1 MSQVPSIG
9 VGMVGYAF
17 MGRAHSQAWQAVS
30 RAFDPPLRPRLAA
43 ICGRDETA
51 TRAAASRLG
60 WAAAETDWRA
70 LIARDDVQLV
80 DIVAPGNMHAPIAIA
95 ALRAGKHVLCEKPL
109 ANTLAEAA
117 AMAAAADAA
126 FPRGARAMVGFNYRR
141 VPAIALARRLIEA
154 GRVGTVRH
162 VRAVY
167 LQDWLVDPD
176 SPLTW
181 RLQAEQAGSGAL
193 GDLGSHVV
201 DLARFLTGD
210 EIVGVSALSAT
221 FIDQRPLPGGS
232 GNGDAEGGATGTGDA
247 EEGATGTGDA
257 EEGATGTGD
266 AEEGATGT
274 GDASGAGS
282 ASGTGRVTVDDA
294 VVFSARFGSGA
305 LGSFEATR
313 YATGRKNALRIE
325 LNGSAG
331 SLAFDLE
338 RLNELEFYDGDDTDA
353 GTTAGFRRI
362 LVTEAEHP
370 YLSGW
375 WPPGH
380 ILGWEHTFT
389 HQAKDLL
396 TAIADGAQ
404 PRPSFGDGLAVQ
416 RVLDAV
422 QRSAAAGGGWE
433 TIGRAG

>member
-30 RAFDPPLRPRLAA
+30 RAFDPPLRPLLAA
-43 ICGRDETA
+43 ICGRDEAA
-51 TRAAASRLG
+51 TRAAAGRLG

-80 DIVAPGNMHAPIAIA
+80 DIVAPGQLHAPIAIA

-109 ANTLAEAA
+109 ANTLAEAE

-141 VPAIALARRLIEA
+141 VPAIALARRLVEQGRIE
-154 GRVGTVRH
+154 RLRH

-193 GDLGSHVV
+193 GDLGSHIV

-210 EIVGVSALSAT
+210 EIVGVSAVSAT
-221 FIDQRPLPGGS
+221 FVDQRPLPGGS
-232 GNGDAEGGATGTGDA
+232 GDGDAQGNATGTWNA
-247 EEGATGTGDA
+247 STTETAT
-257 EEGATGTGD
+257 
-266 AEEGATGT
+266 
-274 GDASGAGS
+274 
-282 ASGTGRVTVDDA
+282 GTGRVTVDDA

-313 YATGRKNALRIE
+313 YAAGRKNALRIE
-325 LNGSAG
+325 VNGSAG

-362 LVTEAEHP
+362 LVTEAAHP

-389 HQAKDLL
+389 HQARDLL
-396 TAIADGAQ
+396 TALAAGAQ
-404 PRPSFGDGLAVQ
+404 PEPSFGDGLAVQ

-433 TIGRAG
+433 TIGQTAESRVRSG

>member
-1 MSQVPSIG
+1 MSPVPSVG

-43 ICGRDETA
+43 ICGRDEAA
-51 TRAAASRLG
+51 TRAAAGRLG

-80 DIVAPGNMHAPIAIA
+80 DIVAPGNLHAPIAIA
-95 ALRAGKHVLCEKPL
+95 ALQAGKHVLCEKPL
-109 ANTLAEAA
+109 ANKLAEAA

-126 FPRGARAMVGFNYRR
+126 FPQGARAMVGFNYRR
-141 VPAIALARRLIEA
+141 VPAIALARRLVEA
-154 GRVGTVRH
+154 GRIGTVRH

-193 GDLGSHVV
+193 GDLGAHVV

-221 FIDQRPLPGGS
+221 FIDQRPLPAGS
-232 GNGDAEGGATGTGDA
+232 GDGDAEGG
-247 EEGATGTGDA
+247 
-257 EEGATGTGD
+257 
-266 AEEGATGT
+266 
-274 GDASGAGS
+274 

-294 VVFSARFGSGA
+294 VVLSARFGSGA

-313 YATGRKNALRIE
+313 YAAGRKNALRIE

-338 RLNELEFYDGDDTDA
+338 RLNELEFYDGADPGA
-353 GTTAGFRRI
+353 TAGFRRI

-380 ILGWEHTFT
+380 VLGWEHTFT
-389 HQAKDLL
+389 HQASDLL
-396 TAIADGAQ
+396 TAIAAGAQ
-404 PRPSFGDGLAVQ
+404 PAPSFGDGLAVQ

-433 TIGRAG
+433 TLASGE

>member
-1 MSQVPSIG
+1 MSGQRSIG

-17 MGRAHSQAWQAVS
+17 MGRAHSQAWHTVG

-43 ICGRDETA
+43 ICGRDEAA
-51 TRAAASRLG
+51 TRAAADRLG
-60 WAAAETDWRA
+60 WAATETDWRA

-80 DIVAPGNMHAPIAIA
+80 DIVAPGDLHAPIAIA

-109 ANTLAEAA
+109 ANTLAEAE
-117 AMAAAADAA
+117 AMAAAADEA
-126 FPRGARAMVGFNYRR
+126 FSRGARAMVGFNYRR
-141 VPAIALARRLIEA
+141 VPALALARRLVEQ
-154 GRVGTVRH
+154 GRIGAVQH

-181 RLQAEQAGSGAL
+181 RLQAEHAGSGAL
-193 GDLGSHVV
+193 GDLGAHIV
-201 DLARFLTGD
+201 DLAQFLTGD
-210 EIVGVSALSAT
+210 EITGVSAVSAT
-221 FIDQRPLPGGS
+221 FTGQRPLPDGV
-232 GNGDAEGGATGTGDA
+232 GTGQ
-247 EEGATGTGDA
+247 
-257 EEGATGTGD
+257 
-266 AEEGATGT
+266 
-274 GDASGAGS
+274 
-282 ASGTGRVTVDDA
+282 VTVDDA
-294 VVFSARFGSGA
+294 VVFATRFGSGA

-313 YATGRKNALRIE
+313 CAAGRKNGLRIE

-338 RLNELEFYDGDDTDA
+338 RLNELEFYDGDDTDG

-362 LVTEAEHP
+362 LVTEPKHP

-380 ILGWEHTFT
+380 VIGWEHTFT
-389 HQAKDLL
+389 HQASDLL
-396 TAIADGAQ
+396 TAIADGMQ
-404 PRPSFGDGLAVQ
+404 PEPSFSDGLAVQ

-422 QRSAAAGGGWE
+422 QRSAAGGSGWE
-433 TIGRAG
+433 TVGRTGVGPVRSG